1 MDKDNEVK
9 KERKY
14 YTSGPGKPP
23 IFIQAILYEKKM
35 SAIDFFHLTDA
46 CLDWEKQ
53 GDDIA
58 VIEPLVTL
66 LAAWGDDLIFAFH
79 DTMAELLYS
88 LDTQKIAGDIYKDRS
103 FSADEFLYIRCA
115 ALINSKRYYNDIV
128 SGREG
133 MEIVAGFD
141 INTVQYAGFPIF
153 ADPFEFTGEC
163 DVIIDFSNAASTERL
178 LDYCEQHGTPV
189 VICTTGHSAAQ
200 LDRIRAASAKIAVF
214 RSGNM
219 SLGINLIS
227 ELLKQ
232 SAAVLG
238 DKYDVEIIEKH
249 HNQKLDAPSGTA
261 LMLADAVASALPY
274 DAEYVYDRHER
285 REKRPA
291 HEIGIS
297 AIRGGTIVGEHSVL
311 FCGRDEI
318 IEIKHTALSR
328 EVFAV
333 GAVDAAAFM
342 AERTQPGM
350 YDMSDVI
357 ASHK

>member
-1 MDKDNEVK
+1 M
-9 KERKY
+9 
-14 YTSGPGKPP
+14 
-23 IFIQAILYEKKM
+23 L
-35 SAIDFFHLTDA
+35 
-46 CLDWEKQ
+46 
-53 GDDIA
+53 
-58 VIEPLVTL
+58 
-66 LAAWGDDLIFAFH
+66 
-79 DTMAELLYS
+79 
-88 LDTQKIAGDIYKDRS
+88 KIALSGCCGRMGHVI
-103 FSADEFLYIRCA
+103 
-115 ALINSKRYYNDIV
+115 NDIV

-153 ADPFEFTGEC
+153 SDPFEFTGEC

-200 LDRIRAASAKIAVF
+200 LNRIRAASAKIAVF

-219 SLGINLIS
+219 SLGINLMS

>member
-1 MDKDNEVK
+1 M
-9 KERKY
+9 
-14 YTSGPGKPP
+14 
-23 IFIQAILYEKKM
+23 L
-35 SAIDFFHLTDA
+35 
-46 CLDWEKQ
+46 
-53 GDDIA
+53 
-58 VIEPLVTL
+58 
-66 LAAWGDDLIFAFH
+66 
-79 DTMAELLYS
+79 
-88 LDTQKIAGDIYKDRS
+88 KIALSGCCGRMGHVI
-103 FSADEFLYIRCA
+103 
-115 ALINSKRYYNDIV
+115 NDIV

-141 INTVQYAGFPIF
+141 INTVQYADFPIF

-219 SLGINLIS
+219 SLGINLMS

-291 HEIGIS
+291 PEIGIS

>member
-1 MDKDNEVK
+1 M
-9 KERKY
+9 
-14 YTSGPGKPP
+14 
-23 IFIQAILYEKKM
+23 L
-35 SAIDFFHLTDA
+35 
-46 CLDWEKQ
+46 
-53 GDDIA
+53 
-58 VIEPLVTL
+58 
-66 LAAWGDDLIFAFH
+66 
-79 DTMAELLYS
+79 
-88 LDTQKIAGDIYKDRS
+88 KIALSGCCGRMGHVI
-103 FSADEFLYIRCA
+103 
-115 ALINSKRYYNDIV
+115 NDIV

-219 SLGINLIS
+219 SLGINLMI

-274 DAEYVYDRHER
+274 DAE
-285 REKRPA
+285 
-291 HEIGIS
+291 
-297 AIRGGTIVGEHSVL
+297 
-311 FCGRDEI
+311 
-318 IEIKHTALSR
+318 
-328 EVFAV
+328 
-333 GAVDAAAFM
+333 
-342 AERTQPGM
+342 
-350 YDMSDVI
+350 
-357 ASHK
+357 

>member
-1 MDKDNEVK
+1 M
-9 KERKY
+9 
-14 YTSGPGKPP
+14 
-23 IFIQAILYEKKM
+23 L
-35 SAIDFFHLTDA
+35 
-46 CLDWEKQ
+46 
-53 GDDIA
+53 
-58 VIEPLVTL
+58 
-66 LAAWGDDLIFAFH
+66 
-79 DTMAELLYS
+79 
-88 LDTQKIAGDIYKDRS
+88 KIALSGCCGRMGHVI
-103 FSADEFLYIRCA
+103 
-115 ALINSKRYYNDIV
+115 NDIV

-141 INTVQYAGFPIF
+141 INTVQYADFPIF

-219 SLGINLIS
+219 SLGINLMS

-238 DKYDVEIIEKH
+238 DKYDV
-249 HNQKLDAPSGTA
+249 
-261 LMLADAVASALPY
+261 
-274 DAEYVYDRHER
+274 
-285 REKRPA
+285 
-291 HEIGIS
+291 
-297 AIRGGTIVGEHSVL
+297 
-311 FCGRDEI
+311 EI

-342 AERTQPGM
+342 AERTQPGI